1 MVCGEI
7 LTIYKELYK
16 IEKEMRDKAS
26 DLRLAARQEQSKPL
40 VEKLKEK
47 VIELQ
52 DSLPPT
58 NPLMKAVN
66 YTLNHWEA
74 LVQFLDDPDFEIDNN
89 TCERMIKSWVLVRKN
104 ALFCGSDRGG
114 KAAAI
119 HMSFISSCTRLGID
133 PLEYLSDV
141 YSKINT
147 VKYSELRE
155 LLPDRWAQSKDSKP
169 PP

>member
-1 MVCGEI
+1 
-7 LTIYKELYK
+7 
-16 IEKEMRDKAS
+16 
-26 DLRLAARQEQSKPL
+26 

-89 TCERMIKSWVLVRKN
+89 TCERMIKSW
-104 ALFCGSDRGG
+104 
-114 KAAAI
+114 
-119 HMSFISSCTRLGID
+119 
-133 PLEYLSDV
+133 Y
-141 YSKINT
+141 
-147 VKYSELRE
+147 
-155 LLPDRWAQSKDSKP
+155 
-169 PP
+169 